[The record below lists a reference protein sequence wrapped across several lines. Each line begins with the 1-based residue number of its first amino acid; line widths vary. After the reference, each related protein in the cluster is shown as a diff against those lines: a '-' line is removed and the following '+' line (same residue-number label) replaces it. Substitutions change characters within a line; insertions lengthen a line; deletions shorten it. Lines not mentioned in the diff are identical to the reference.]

1 MNRIVYID
9 FLRNIANIS
18 RCFIHASIPYMLTK
32 SPIWPVND
40 SGLWFFDF
48 AVFEIHLFVMELFF
62 AIAGFMFAME
72 LSSKTTSK
80 IILGKLKKIVLP
92 LIVGLII
99 LIPFV
104 ITLFELP
111 KNNLNSILSY
121 KLVLECYVSAWNFC
135 LDNFFPTAHLWFL
148 YYLIYYYTATYII
161 KNILIKSSYFSL
173 KTLLLIFV
181 LISSLCMM
189 NMERYVIETPLSLL
203 PNFLSMIHYFLF
215 FLLGFIIYSNKKIVS
230 ELNMQFNLY
239 FKLGI
244 IFALLSILPQLLFS
258 VLEFSKSFFFSFTS
272 SFITC
277 SASYLFV
284 FSIWGYFK
292 HKKFKQSKVIRY
304 LTDSSYWVYLINMP
318 IVAVF
323 QLLLLTI
330 DIPIIFKF
338 LISFNGAFI
347 MSIISYEYFVRYTF
361 ISSILSKRISR
372 NSIK

>member
-9 FLRNIANIS
+9 YLRNIANIS

-40 SGLWFFDF
+40 KGLWFFDF

-72 LSSKTTSK
+72 LSSKTISK
-80 IILGKLKKIVLP
+80 IVLAKLKKIVLP

-121 KLVLECYVSAWNFC
+121 NLVLDSYASAWNFC
-135 LDNFFPTAHLWFL
+135 IDNFFPTAHLWFL
-148 YYLIYYYTATYII
+148 YYLIYYYIAAYLI
-161 KNILIKSSYFSL
+161 KNILIKLSYFSL
-173 KTLLLIFV
+173 NKLLLIFV

-189 NMERYVIETPLSLL
+189 NMQRYVIETPLSLS
-203 PNFLSMIHYFLF
+203 PDFFSMIHYFLF
-215 FLLGFIIYSNKKIVS
+215 FLIGFIIYSNKKYIS

-239 FKLGI
+239 LKLGI
-244 IFALLSILPQLLFS
+244 IFALFAILPQLLFS
-258 VLEFSKSFFFSFTS
+258 VLKFSGSFFFSFIS

-284 FSIWGYFK
+284 LSIWSYFK
-292 HKKFKQSKVIRY
+292 HNEFKQTKAIRY

-338 LISFNGAFI
+338 LISFSGAFI
-347 MSIISYEYFVRYTF
+347 ISIISYECFVRYTF
-361 ISSILSKRISR
+361 ISSILSKRIIR
-372 NSIK
+372 KSIK

>member
-1 MNRIVYID
+1 
-9 FLRNIANIS
+9 
-18 RCFIHASIPYMLTK
+18 
-32 SPIWPVND
+32 
-40 SGLWFFDF
+40 
-48 AVFEIHLFVMELFF
+48 
-62 AIAGFMFAME
+62 
-72 LSSKTTSK
+72 
-80 IILGKLKKIVLP
+80 
-92 LIVGLII
+92 
-99 LIPFV
+99 
-104 ITLFELP
+104 
-111 KNNLNSILSY
+111 
-121 KLVLECYVSAWNFC
+121 
-135 LDNFFPTAHLWFL
+135 
-148 YYLIYYYTATYII
+148 
-161 KNILIKSSYFSL
+161 
-173 KTLLLIFV
+173 
-181 LISSLCMM
+181 M

-230 ELNMQFNLY
+230 ELNIQFNLY

-244 IFALLSILPQLLFS
+244 IFALLAILPQLLFS
-258 VLEFSKSFFFSFTS
+258 VLEFSRSFFFSFTS

-284 FSIWGYFK
+284 LSIWGYFK
-292 HKKFKQSKVIRY
+292 HKKFKQSKAIRY

-330 DIPIIFKF
+330 DIPIILKF
-338 LISFNGAFI
+338 LISFSGAFI